1 MAWLVLSNKM
11 DVCYLLVY
19 VQEIRIQPYFCV
31 KQGDYFFPLFAKDPV
46 YFLILVCQKI
56 MKNVVNL
63 RKQMYTKILFY
74 SRCYLTMTQA
84 LED

>member
-31 KQGDYFFPLFAKDPV
+31 KQGHYFFPLFAKDPV
-46 YFLILVCQKI
+46 HIFL
-56 MKNVVNL
+56 
-63 RKQMYTKILFY
+63 TADEPF
-74 SRCYLTMTQA
+74 
-84 LED
+84 

>member
-46 YFLILVCQKI
+46 C
-56 MKNVVNL
+56 MWWKNP
-63 RKQMYTKILFY
+63 II
-74 SRCYLTMTQA
+74 CGYLCI
-84 LED
+84 

>member
-46 YFLILVCQKI
+46 CKC
-56 MKNVVNL
+56 
-63 RKQMYTKILFY
+63 MYLLQFQSIITG
-74 SRCYLTMTQA
+74 
-84 LED
+84 

>member
-1 MAWLVLSNKM
+1 M

-19 VQEIRIQPYFCV
+19 VQEIGIQPYFCV
-31 KQGDYFFPLFAKDPV
+31 KQGHYFFPLFAKDPV

-63 RKQMYTKILFY
+63 RKKCTLKSYFIQGVI
-74 SRCYLTMTQA
+74 
-84 LED
+84 